1 MQRILISVGL
11 IAIFALGLRAGDDV
25 ETFDFLGVKKCM
37 ICHKGEKK
45 GTVYEKWQES
55 KHSQA
60 FQVLVDLKDG
70 SDKNADCLKCH
81 TTGFGKSGYVVDAEN
96 ASKFEGVQCEM
107 CHGAGSAHKLVHPKD
122 VVAAA
127 TKGFIASPTV
137 ETCQVCH
144 HDKTHEERDLKKFV
158 FEEAVKVIDHNYR
171 DKE

>member
-1 MQRILISVGL
+1 MQRILLSVAL
-11 IAIFALGLRAGDDV
+11 IIIMTFSLSADDDV
-25 ETFDFLGVKKCM
+25 KTFDFLGVKKCM

-45 GTVYEKWQES
+45 GMVYEVWQKS

-60 FQVLVDLKDG
+60 FQVLVDLKDS

-81 TTGFGKSGYVVDAEN
+81 TTGFGTSGYNVGAEN

-107 CHGAGSAHKLVHPKD
+107 CHGAGSGFKLVHPKNLEL
-122 VVAAA
+122 AA
-127 TKGFIASPTV
+127 TKGFNASPKV

-144 HDKTHEERDLKKFV
+144 NDKTQEACGTKKFV